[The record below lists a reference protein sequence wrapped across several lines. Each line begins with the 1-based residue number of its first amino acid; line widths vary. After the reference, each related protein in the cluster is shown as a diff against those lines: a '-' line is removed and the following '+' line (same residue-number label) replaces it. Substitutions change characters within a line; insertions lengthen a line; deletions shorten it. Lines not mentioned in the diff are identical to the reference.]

1 MNTGL
6 VMEGGAMR
14 GLYTCGIIDVFM
26 ENDITFDGAIG
37 VSAGATFGCN
47 YASRQPG
54 RALRYNLKY
63 AHDPRYCSVAALLL
77 TGDLYPE
84 KFDYDLLPKRL
95 DPFDTFAFRTNP
107 MHFYAVATDCETGAP
122 VYHELKRMDTEDLT
136 WLRASASMPIASHI
150 VEIDGHGYLDGG
162 CSDPIP
168 LKHFQKMGYQ
178 KNIVILTQPLGY
190 RKQPQKGLQYMRPL
204 LKRKAPGVLTDMEH
218 RHIAYNETL
227 DYIAEQEKEGNTYV
241 FRPSEILPIQHV
253 SHSREDLQYVYDLGR
268 KDAEIHMEEVK
279 AFLA

>member
-14 GLYTCGIIDVFM
+14 GLYTCGILDVFM
-26 ENDITFDGAIG
+26 ENGITFDGAIG

-47 YASRQPG
+47 FASRQPG

-63 AHDPRYCSVAALLL
+63 AHDPRYCSIAALLL
-77 TGDLYPE
+77 TGDLYPA

-95 DPFDTFAFRTNP
+95 DVFDTFAFRTNP
-107 MHFYAVATDCETGAP
+107 MHFYAVATDCETGEP
-122 VYHELKRMDTEDLT
+122 VYRELKRMDTEDLT
-136 WLRASASMPIASHI
+136 WLRASASMPVASRI
-150 VEIDGHGYLDGG
+150 VEIDGRGYLDGG

-168 LKHFQKMGYQ
+168 LKHFQDMGYA

-190 RKQPQKGLQYMRPL
+190 RKQPQKGLQFMAPL
-204 LKRKAPGVLTDMEH
+204 LKRNAPGVLKDMKK

-227 DYIAEQEKEGNTYV
+227 DYIAGQEKEGNTLV
-241 FRPSEILPIQHV
+241 FRPSEVLPISHV

-268 KDAEIHMEEVK
+268 KDAEIHLKEVK
-279 AFLA
+279 RFLA